1 MWCLQLFPE
10 LLLRLFRDGFT
21 VFSAHTP
28 ASMCSVCLRLNLS
41 TCMSVKV
48 WDECE
53 GDFSL
58 AEMRRLFFVPH
69 GCWRRSK
76 NSMEL
81 SVIFKRHTSCIA
93 ANGSSISFVF
103 RGVSIFFNNV
113 MVFFYNHFYIFTGL
127 NENQFVFFFRKKKI
141 SAQIFIL
148 FIYLFLVIWHLNVDR
163 SEMSPS
169 LQNIGHPLFQT
180 DQ

>member
-48 WDECE
+48 WDECQ

-127 NENQFVFFFRKKKI
+127 NENQFFFVFLEKKK
-141 SAQIFIL
+141 SLRRFLFYL
-148 FIYLFLVIWHLNVDR
+148 FIYFWLFDI
-163 SEMSPS
+163 
-169 LQNIGHPLFQT
+169 
-180 DQ
+180 